1 MSGGELNMRIVLL
14 GATGFVG
21 HRLLP
26 ELSAAGHSCTVLSRY
41 LPACRELAIIP
52 GVEVKQADIYDDEQ
66 LKMHFEGADAVI
78 NMVGILNESG
88 RKGKGFNRAHVELVE
103 KIIGACRASGLRRLV
118 QVSALNAGKG
128 SSHYLLSK
136 GQAEELIRAA
146 DDLNCTIVQPS
157 VIFGD
162 GDSFFNRFAGL
173 LKLALVLPLA
183 CPEAKM
189 QPVWVGDVAGAMTL
203 ALEDPETFGQTLILV
218 GPEAFS
224 LRELVEFTATAA
236 GLKRKI
242 VGLPD
247 SLSRLQGRLMDFVPG
262 KPFSSDNYKS
272 LQVDNTSVENSLWR
286 FGIKPHSLESIVP
299 GYLAGSRHQQQLDE
313 YRKWAGR

>member
-1 MSGGELNMRIVLL
+1 MRIVLL
-14 GATGFVG
+14 GSTGFLG
-21 HRLLP
+21 RSLLP
-26 ELSAAGHSCTVLSRY
+26 ELSAAGHSCKVLSRY
-41 LPACRELAIIP
+41 LPACRELAVIP
-52 GVEVKQADIYDDEQ
+52 GVEIRQANIYADDQ

-88 RKGKGFNRAHVELVE
+88 RKGKGFNKAHVELVE
-103 KIIGACRASGLRRLV
+103 KIIDACRASGVRRLV
-118 QVSALNAGKG
+118 HVSALNAGKG
-128 SSHYLLSK
+128 SSHYLASK

-146 DDLNCTIVQPS
+146 DDLDSTIVQPS

-162 GDSFFNRFAGL
+162 GDAFFNRFAGL
-173 LKLALVLPLA
+173 LKLAPVLPLA

-189 QPVWVGDVAGAMTL
+189 QPVWVDDVTAAMTL
-203 ALEDPETFGQTLILV
+203 ALADPGTFGQTLVMV
-218 GPEAFS
+218 GPEAYS

-242 VGLPD
+242 MGLPD

-262 KPFSSDNYKS
+262 KPFSSDNYLS

-286 FGIKPHSLESIVP
+286 FRIKPRSLESIVP
-299 GYLAGSRHQQQLDE
+299 GYLAGSPHQRHLDD
-313 YRKWAGR
+313 YRKRAGR